1 MCIFFIPR
9 GEFSYFETQNGVCS
23 GPRGPE
29 TCSTWST
36 MSYLI
41 TEKNL
46 NKKYFF
52 IMEKNDFR
60 KNENFKKHEN
70 FEKSENDDFK

>member
-1 MCIFFIPR
+1 MV
-9 GEFSYFETQNGVCS
+9 SGVT
-23 GPRGPE
+23 RD
-29 TCSTWST
+29 T
-36 MSYLI
+36 YLI